1 MTKLCPHKSCCYYIA
16 INTLDNR
23 YNCKLSIN
31 HSKCNMAKLICENA
45 RLLDLLRKCR
55 DYICQIP
62 PGSYPRIDEQKHG
75 EFIAEITT
83 ALELERGI
91 E

>member
-1 MTKLCPHKSCCYYIA
+1 MVKRIIDDP
-16 INTLDNR
+16 
-23 YNCKLSIN
+23 
-31 HSKCNMAKLICENA
+31 AKRLEYLAKQFPGVA

>member
-1 MTKLCPHKSCCYYIA
+1 VNDAVNHTKLLIDA
-16 INTLDNR
+16 LREQVINFRDD
-23 YNCKLSIN
+23 
-31 HSKCNMAKLICENA
+31 NA